1 MSRFVKGMSGNPR
14 GRPRKAK
21 PVQAS
26 AFDIIFDRRI
36 TVVQNGAPRD
46 LSIEEGLQLK
56 TYQSA
61 LAGNKPARRAV
72 LKMIA
77 KREQWLA
84 SRRASHAKVTMRR
97 EHAMRNADKALLI
110 LGIIT
115 PDERFW
121 SKNGNERY
129 VMEKW
134 AVEAAIKRMRPR
146 SMARRYL
153 DSCGM
158 FTRDAATIAWPD
170 ASD

>member
-1 MSRFVKGMSGNPR
+1 MSRFVKGTSGNPR

-26 AFDIIFDRRI
+26 AFDIIFDRTI

-61 LAGNKPARRAV
+61 LAGNKPARCAV

-84 SRRASHAKVTMRR
+84 SRRTTHTKVTMRR

-115 PDERFW
+115 PTSVSGPKMAMSAMSW
-121 SKNGNERY
+121 KNGRS
-129 VMEKW
+129 KPLSSACARAPW
-134 AVEAAIKRMRPR
+134 PAAI
-146 SMARRYL
+146 S
-153 DSCGM
+153 
-158 FTRDAATIAWPD
+158 TVAACSRAMLPPSHGRT
-170 ASD
+170 